1 MLNVAALCCT
11 TVLGAAP
18 GDHFKTVAE
27 TSRWQATATYAQ
39 VIELMERLDR
49 RSRILHLAW
58 MGRTSE
64 GRPIPLAVIA
74 SPPIESAAQARES
87 GKVIVFAFGNIHAG
101 EVCGKEALLILARQL
116 ALDPDNPLLADVIVV
131 LAPIYNADG
140 NDRMSPDNRPG
151 QDGPRLGMGERTN
164 AQGLDLNRDWVKLE
178 SPEARAMVRFLTEW
192 NPHVTID
199 THTTNGSRHRYA
211 LTYAAPL
218 NPSGHP
224 RPIEFVRDVM
234 LPEVTRALRVR
245 TGYDTFFYGNFNDD
259 MTEWRTYSP
268 LPRFG
273 GPYRGLRAQM
283 SVLSEAYAYASY
295 RDRVH
300 ATLEFVREIIQFT
313 AANARRVIEVS
324 ERARRETIRAGRNPQ
339 PDDTVGIRHRL
350 AAFTGPA
357 IVKGY
362 RPDARDVP
370 QDHRVLHLGRF
381 EPTRSVRRPWA
392 YVVDARQAAVVGKL
406 REHGIEVTPF
416 DGVATVEVYTITG
429 VERADEAFQGHHL
442 LRIEADAAIE
452 RRTFDDA
459 ILVPTAQA
467 LGTLAVYLLE
477 PESEDGLAAWGLF
490 DGGIEAGVEFPV
502 YRVRAAADAEP
513 TKPPTAPPTP
523 SS

>member
-1 MLNVAALCCT
+1 MIIVPTVCCT
-11 TVLGAAP
+11 IVLGVAP
-18 GDHFKTVAE
+18 GAQFKTVAE
-27 TSRWQATATYAQ
+27 TSRWRATATYAE
-39 VIELMERLDR
+39 VVELMERLDR
-49 RSRILHLAW
+49 RSRILHLDS

-64 GRPIPLAVIA
+64 GKPIPLAVIA
-74 SPPIESAAQARES
+74 NPPIASAAEARES

-116 ALDPDNPLLADVIVV
+116 ALDPDNPLLGDVIVV

-140 NDRMSPDNRPG
+140 NDRMSPENRAS
-151 QDGPRLGMGERTN
+151 QNGPILGVGERPN
-164 AQGLDLNRDWVKLE
+164 AQGLDLNRDYVKLD
-178 SPEARAMVRFLTEW
+178 SPEAVAMVRFLTEW

-199 THTTNGSRHRYA
+199 THTTNGSRHRYT

-218 NPSGHP
+218 NPSGHAA
-224 RPIEFVRDVM
+224 PIEFVRDVM
-234 LPEVTRALRVR
+234 LPEVTRTLRER
-245 TGYDTFFYGNFNDD
+245 TGYDTFFYGNFNDEL
-259 MTEWRTYSP
+259 TEWRTYSP

-300 ATLEFVREIIQFT
+300 ATLEFVREILLFT
-313 AANARRVIEVS
+313 AANANRVIDVT
-324 ERARRETIRAGRNPQ
+324 ERARRETIEAGRNPQ

-350 AAFTGPA
+350 AAFAGPA

-362 RPDARDVP
+362 RLDASDVP

-392 YVVDARQAAVVGKL
+392 YLVDSRGAGVVGKL
-406 REHGIEVTPF
+406 RDHGIEVTPF
-416 DGVATVEVYTITG
+416 DGVATVEVYTITD
-429 VERADEAFQGHHL
+429 VERAEKAFQGHHL
-442 LRIEADAAIE
+442 LRIEADAAVG

-459 ILVPTAQA
+459 VLVRTAQA

-490 DGGIEAGVEFPV
+490 DDGLDVGVEFPA
-502 YRVRAAADAEP
+502 YRVRAAADVDP
-513 TKPPTAPPTP
+513 TTP
-523 SS
+523 